1 MKKILVIISVLFFFK
16 CSEQKKNVP
25 NDSYE
30 VLYLLY
36 NDITTHHIKML
47 SFPPIPPEPSI
58 SWDSIKKLI
67 ELDRK
72 VPKDTLKK
80 IDFVVKQSG
89 KLIVAIQSKLFV
101 PYLDDFKKEY
111 IKEYLKEY
119 ENIFDSLKEFKEPLE
134 MDVSKIPINKYSYI
148 FPYQEYY
155 KKMTSKGYDKY
166 DIILSFSRI
175 SFNKNKTKAIVIMG
189 VGFGKLNG
197 FSAMY
202 FLEKK
207 QGNWKIKFEEGLTI
221 S

>member
-1 MKKILVIISVLFFFK
+1 MKKILVIISILFFFE
-16 CSEQKKNVP
+16 CSEHKKSIP
-25 NDSYE
+25 DDRYE
-30 VLYLLY
+30 ILYLLY
-36 NDITTHHIKML
+36 NDITTHYIKML
-47 SFPPIPPEPSI
+47 SFPPTPPDPNI

-72 VPKDTLKK
+72 VPKDTLRK
-80 IDFVVKQSG
+80 IDSRIKKSG
-89 KLIVAIQSKLFV
+89 KLIVAIQRKLFV

-119 ENIFDSLKEFKEPLE
+119 ENIFDSLKEYKEPLE
-134 MDVSKIPINKYSYI
+134 IDVSKMPNNKYSFI
-148 FPYQEYY
+148 LPYQEYY
-155 KKMTSKGYDKY
+155 KTMTSKGYDKY
-166 DIILSFSRI
+166 DIILSFSRL

-207 QGNWKIKFEEGLTI
+207 QGSWKIKYEKGLTI